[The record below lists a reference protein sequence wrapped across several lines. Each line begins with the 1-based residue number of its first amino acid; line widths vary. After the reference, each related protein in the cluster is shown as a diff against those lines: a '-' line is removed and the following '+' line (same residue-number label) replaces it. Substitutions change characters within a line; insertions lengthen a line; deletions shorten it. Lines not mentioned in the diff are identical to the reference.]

1 VPRADDAEAQ
11 REGGANHIAG
21 GGSSNSF
28 QRQNTRFPATF
39 IADLAAEAGVVPQ
52 FEFRRDIAR
61 VAPCRPGRAYS
72 KDGHPSRPK
81 RPRDPSQLGKLIVDI
96 STGDVEDSLP
106 PTEDGTKTP
115 EAVFLGT
122 MGGRKGGKARA
133 AALSPERRKEIARI
147 AARKRWDKRR

>member
-1 VPRADDAEAQ
+1 
-11 REGGANHIAG
+11 
-21 GGSSNSF
+21 
-28 QRQNTRFPATF
+28 
-39 IADLAAEAGVVPQ
+39 VPQ

-106 PTEDGTKTP
+106 PTEDGTKTQKLFFS
-115 EAVFLGT
+115 VLWGD
-122 MGGRKGGKARA
+122 ARA
-133 AALSPERRKEIARI
+133 GRLARRRCRQSDVRKLPALPHVSDGTSAARI
-147 AARKRWDKRR
+147 R

>member
-1 VPRADDAEAQ
+1 M
-11 REGGANHIAG
+11 
-21 GGSSNSF
+21 
-28 QRQNTRFPATF
+28 
-39 IADLAAEAGVVPQ
+39 PQ

-122 MGGRKGGKARA
+122 MGGRKGGRLARRRCRQSDVRKLP
-133 AALSPERRKEIARI
+133 ALPHVSDGTSAARI
-147 AARKRWDKRR
+147 R